1 MLRLKS
7 TTISNIHFLVLGW
20 SNWRVFL
27 SGAAVNQIKNWW
39 NLLGL
44 ICFIEMRYIARR
56 SQLDIL
62 FVATSTTPCPLL
74 INGPQEVLGKHRRM
88 YRITIKQPTARLT
101 LRFHCS
107 SHLLPLPVP
116 ANHRYL
122 IALLGCRTPPLL
134 PCGSLFLAANKKR
147 TPNVS
152 ITRFPSASVARLNIS
167 ALFWK
172 WQKKMHATAHWA
184 SQLCH
189 FQLALLRHL
198 CPLARYS
205 IQDEKTW
212 AVSLALYAAFLHSPT
227 V

>member
-122 IALLGCRTPPLL
+122 IALLGCRTPPSCFPADLYFLQLIRSERQMFQSLVSPRPPSPAWISRHSFGSDRRQCMQQPTELL
-134 PCGSLFLAANKKR
+134 SCVTSN
-147 TPNVS
+147 
-152 ITRFPSASVARLNIS
+152 
-167 ALFWK
+167 
-172 WQKKMHATAHWA
+172 
-184 SQLCH
+184 
-189 FQLALLRHL
+189 
-198 CPLARYS
+198 
-205 IQDEKTW
+205 
-212 AVSLALYAAFLHSPT
+212 
-227 V
+227 